1 MTQENILLGLASI
14 LLLGIGAQYLSWRL
28 NLPAILFLLV
38 FGFIAGPATG
48 FLNPDKLFGDLLLP
62 VVSLLVAIILFE
74 GGLSLKLKE
83 IRGTGRIVFNLLTIG
98 VISTWVLVTFSA
110 YFILRLDIKLSLLL
124 GAILT
129 VTGPTV
135 IGPLLRHIQPKE
147 RVNSILKWEGII
159 IDPIGA
165 LLTLLTFEVLFVQ
178 GVDQAWI
185 FVALGVLKTAFLA
198 TCIGVLAAW
207 VFIFFLARYWLPDHL
222 HGVSVLMLVVG
233 TFTLANHF
241 QSESGLWAV
250 TIMGVA
256 LANQRKVSIRHIEEF
271 KETLRILFISSLFV
285 ILGARFKLSSLAYFG
300 VNSWI
305 FLGVIIFAARPL
317 SVFFSTRKTNL
328 DWREISF
335 ISWMAPRGI
344 VAAAMSSIFA
354 IRLTQLGYSQAE
366 YWESIVFFVI
376 VTTVLVYGITG
387 STVARA
393 LKIANPNPQGVLIV
407 GAHDWA
413 RAIARALQEEGIKV
427 LLVDTNR
434 KNIRKAHKDGLSAF
448 SGNVLSEEV
457 YENIDLNGIG
467 YLLALTSNNDANS
480 LMALNFMKL
489 FGRAKVF
496 QIHPDVADGGEDM
509 SPAQHLH
516 GRFLFSHDLNYAN
529 FNKKFMSDSKIV
541 SVSLTEELTYPNFLK
556 EKNTKAVPLFFITNK
571 KELFVFSAD
580 SDFTPK
586 SGDKVICLLDS

>member
-38 FGFIAGPATG
+38 FGFIAGPVTG
-48 FLNPDKLFGDLLLP
+48 FLNPDELFGNLLLP

-74 GGLSLKLKE
+74 GGLSLKFKE

-98 VISTWVLVTFSA
+98 LITTWVICALSA
-110 YFILRLDIKLSLLL
+110 YFILKLDIGLSLLL

-129 VTGPTV
+129 VSGPTV

-147 RVNSILKWEGII
+147 RVNNILKWEGII

-165 LLTLLTFEVLFVQ
+165 LLTLLAFEVIFVQ
-178 GVDQAWI
+178 GFDQAWF
-185 FVALGVLKTAFLA
+185 FVVLGVLKTALLA

-207 VFIFFLARYWLPDHL
+207 LFVFYAARYWLPDHL

-233 TFTLANHF
+233 TFTLSNHF

-250 TIMGVA
+250 TIMGIT

-285 ILGARFKLSSLAYFG
+285 ILGARFKVSSLSYFG
-300 VNSWI
+300 LNSWL
-305 FLGVIIFAARPL
+305 FLGVLVLAIRPL
-317 SVFFSTRKTNL
+317 SVLLSTRKTGL
-328 DWREISF
+328 DWRETTF

-344 VAAAMSSIFA
+344 VAAAVSSIFA

-366 YWESIVFFVI
+366 FWESIVFFVI
-376 VTTVLVYGITG
+376 IMTVVIYGITG
-387 STVARA
+387 SPVARL

-413 RAIARALQEEGIKV
+413 RAIARAIRDEGFKV
-427 LLVDTNR
+427 VLVDTNR
-434 KNIRKAHKDGLSAF
+434 KNIRKAHKDGLPAF
-448 SGNVLSEEV
+448 AGNILSEEV
-457 YENIDLNGIG
+457 YDNLDLVGIG

-489 FGRAKVF
+489 FSRAKVF
-496 QIHPDVADGGEDM
+496 QIHPGAVETGEEI
-509 SPAQHLH
+509 PLAQHLH
-516 GRFLFSHDLNYAN
+516 GRFLFSPDLNYAA
-529 FNKKFMSDSKIV
+529 FNNKFMSDSKIV
-541 SVSLTEELTYPNFLK
+541 GVSLTEELSYENFFK
-556 EKNTKAVPLFFITNK
+556 EKQNKAVPLFCITNK
-571 KELFVFSAD
+571 KELFIFSED
-580 SDFTPK
+580 SDLTPK
-586 SGDKVICLLDS
+586 SGDKIIYLSDS